1 MEIIK
6 FGSFVQTVGSYIK
19 SLVSE
24 DVKVI
29 LMQTSI
35 QNILNACYILQI
47 LHCLKIL
54 LLLRYP

>member
-6 FGSFVQTVGSYIK
+6 FGSFIQTVGSYIK

-35 QNILNACYILQI
+35 
-47 LHCLKIL
+47 
-54 LLLRYP
+54 